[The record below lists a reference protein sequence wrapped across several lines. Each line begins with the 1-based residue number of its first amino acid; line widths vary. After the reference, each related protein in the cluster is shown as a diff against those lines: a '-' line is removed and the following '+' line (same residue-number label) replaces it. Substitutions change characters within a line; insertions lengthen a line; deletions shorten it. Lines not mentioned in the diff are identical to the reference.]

1 MRSDQ
6 VKKTGDGLLAN
17 VRYRRKWKRLTS
29 VLSIFVVIG
38 TVSSLMLPA
47 ITMNQYICGK
57 EEHVHGADCYTAI
70 SQQTLTCSYESLGI
84 HRHSRECYDA
94 EENLLCELADFAVHT
109 HDSSCF
115 DANGLLVCPLAE
127 VKEHQ
132 HDDSCCQIPEIVVD
146 EGHTHV
152 DQCYEQIASETPI
165 CGAEESSGHH
175 HGKGCYATG
184 TELLCT
190 IPESQGH
197 SHLEE
202 CFGEDGEI
210 LCGQEESSGHTHEAG
225 CFAEAGTLLCATPE
239 SDGHQHSEECFGLVR
254 GGLICTEEEREPV
267 IEQGGPEL
275 ICEKEEVILHTH
287 KGTCFEYD
295 AQGNAVSILC
305 EEQEVKEHQH
315 GEGCFTQQEVTT
327 LICTLPEHTH
337 TDECREEGPTE
348 PSEETTEP
356 SEEPAEPGED
366 TTEPSEETTEP
377 SEEPAEPGE
386 DTTKPSEEATEPSE
400 EPAGPDEDTTEP
412 SEEATEPSEEP
423 AEPGEDTTEPS
434 EKATEPLEEATE
446 SPGPTAEEL
455 TLAQA
460 AIDIIQALPD
470 PNTLAEQWNAL
481 EQAGS
486 LDQWN
491 DEIMLLEPLLMEA
504 RSVYENVPQI
514 TQGYVTNLSKLISL
528 EELLSEQ
535 QEQLKQLLQREVDL
549 VILQIESLPEQEALL
564 ALLDKPELTEEER
577 VYLTQIQKDI
587 ENAYSSWDILR
598 PYQKAQVTNFSRL
611 ETLLPLIAR
620 IRALE
625 EHPVLLYTDES
636 CTEPYL
642 TSVSIALT
650 GQLPEGARVLAFPVD
665 AHSPE
670 GTALYAFDIQV
681 LLEDGTQYQP
691 QEPVTVTICGMT
703 LPNGPLVLYH
713 LPGEG
718 APEEILFTLEEGS
731 IRFTAT
737 HFSVYVLSDAAYQNL
752 PEVTLPTVGGPGIF
766 PCILSGLA
774 LVSASLLAYS
784 KKEKAKKGESNNK
797 P

>member
-1 MRSDQ
+1 MQS
-6 VKKTGDGLLAN
+6 KGLKTNDGMLSN
-17 VRYRRKWKRLTS
+17 FRYRKKWKRATS

-38 TVSSLMLPA
+38 TISSLTLPA
-47 ITMNQYICGK
+47 ITLNQYICGQD
-57 EEHVHGADCYTAI
+57 EHAHSRDCYSAATEAVL
-70 SQQTLTCSYESLGI
+70 SCNADSLGI
-84 HRHSRECYDA
+84 HRHTSDCYDA
-94 EENLLCELADFAVHT
+94 EGALTCKQADFVIHT
-109 HDSSCF
+109 HDSACF
-115 DANGLLVCPLAE
+115 SSDGTLVCSLKE
-127 VKEHQ
+127 VSEHS
-132 HDDSCCQIPEIVVD
+132 HDESCYQATEIVTD
-146 EGHTHV
+146 EGHTHT
-152 DQCYEQIASETPI
+152 DACYEMVTSETPT
-165 CGAEESSGHH
+165 CGEEESSGHK
-175 HGKGCYATG
+175 HGGTCYATG
-184 TELLCT
+184 TELICT
-190 IPESQGH
+190 ET
-197 SHLEE
+197 
-202 CFGEDGEI
+202 
-210 LCGQEESSGHTHEAG
+210 ESSGHAHSPECNGEDSSVVCDLEESTGHAHEAS
-225 CFAEAGTLLCATPE
+225 CYLEAGSLMCTTPE
-239 SDGHQHSEECFGLVR
+239 SDGHQHSEGCYDLVR
-254 GGLICTEEEREPV
+254 GELVCTEEDREPI
-267 IEQGGPEL
+267 IEQGEPEL
-275 ICEKEEVILHTH
+275 ICEKEEAILHTH

-295 AQGNAVSILC
+295 DQGNAVSILC
-305 EEQEVKEHQH
+305 EKREVLAHQH
-315 GEGCFTQQEVTT
+315 GEGCFAQQEVTT
-327 LICTLPEHTH
+327 LICTLLEHTH
-337 TDECREEGPTE
+337 TEECREEEPTE

-356 SEEPAEPGED
+356 SEEPAEPD
-366 TTEPSEETTEP
+366 
-377 SEEPAEPGE
+377 
-386 DTTKPSEEATEPSE
+386 K
-400 EPAGPDEDTTEP
+400 
-412 SEEATEPSEEP
+412 
-423 AEPGEDTTEPS
+423 DTTEPS

-650 GQLPEGARVLAFPVD
+650 GQLPEGAQVLAFPVD

-670 GTALYAFDIQV
+670 GTALYAFDIQI